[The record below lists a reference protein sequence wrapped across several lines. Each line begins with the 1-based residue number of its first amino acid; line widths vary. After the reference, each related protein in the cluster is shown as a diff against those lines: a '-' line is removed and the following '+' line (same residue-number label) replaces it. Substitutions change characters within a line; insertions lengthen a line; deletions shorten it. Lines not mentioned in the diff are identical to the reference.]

1 MGLGRTNV
9 KKSLHV
15 EQEPDLARSEGTV
28 CEDEMLRA
36 WFRGGNEVVVFQ
48 EIQA

>member
-1 MGLGRTNV
+1 M

-15 EQEPDLARSEGTV
+15 EQEADLGRSEGTV
-28 CEDEMLRA
+28 CGDETLRA

-48 EIQA
+48 EMQA